1 MRIALDE
8 ARRLHPV
15 GESPVVLGG
24 ASQGAGHAVRLA
36 MSGVIPRCRAFV
48 AVVGAAALDAI
59 EPSIA
64 AAADRLVRGWMV
76 AGEDDVLVRR
86 RQETIHAELVR
97 RGLECRLEIVPAL
110 GHWYPDAFAVRLSRA
125 LDFVT
130 EAAPE

>member
-1 MRIALDE
+1 VRVALDE

-15 GESPVVLGG
+15 GESPVVLGS

-64 AAADRLVRGWMV
+64 AAADRLVRGMV

-86 RQETIHAELVR
+86 RRETIHAELVR
-97 RGLECRLEIVPAL
+97 RGLECRLEIVRAL